1 MSLVRWN
8 PLQEFNSIQQQ
19 MNRVI
24 DNVFGSSLFHHTD
37 QQLLPW
43 EPVVDIR
50 EDEDAFYVYAEIPGV
65 KKEDVKITMNNT
77 LLSIRGEKKHEIE
90 KSESNYHRIER
101 SFGSFERTFTLPL
114 TVKTD
119 RIMAAFTDG
128 VLRVE
133 LPKTEEAKPKE
144 IQINI
149 K

>member
-24 DNVFGSSLFHHTD
+24 DNVFGSSRFHLTD

-65 KKEDVKITMNNT
+65 KKEDVKITMNNN
-77 LLSIRGEKKHEIE
+77 LLSIRGEKKQEIE

-119 RIMAAFTDG
+119 RITAAFTDG
-128 VLRVE
+128 VLRVD